1 MTTPDL
7 VLAGFWTE
15 LLLLTSKIRNGS
27 TTSRVDNGSQRTKLM
42 ATSVETFL
50 VPEIPLLS
58 EEVSARNFFKNS
70 FEEVFTCTGRER
82 LIQSHSS
89 ARFSF
94 ELSGN
99 SN

>member
-42 ATSVETFL
+42 ASSVETFL

-58 EEVSARNFFKNS
+58 EEVSARKFFKNS
-70 FEEVFTCTGRER
+70 FEEVFTC
-82 LIQSHSS
+82 SS
-89 ARFSF
+89 VKFIIETNCAF
-94 ELSGN
+94 ECVICTEYILM
-99 SN
+99 